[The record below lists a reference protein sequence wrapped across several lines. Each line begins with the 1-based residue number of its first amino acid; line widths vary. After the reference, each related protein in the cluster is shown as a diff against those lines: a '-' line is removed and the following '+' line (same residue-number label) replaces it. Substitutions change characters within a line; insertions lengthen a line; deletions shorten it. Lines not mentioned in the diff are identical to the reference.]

1 MTFKFSTGI
10 SVSSFISG
18 SLFYNNIPPL
28 FYTSRECCYTLM
40 QGFMITSFYI
50 LNLATSI
57 EIKYS
62 LFIFYILCGNFVK
75 LDDDQFW

>member
-1 MTFKFSTGI
+1 
-10 SVSSFISG
+10 
-18 SLFYNNIPPL
+18 
-28 FYTSRECCYTLM
+28 M